1 MKKFTKQT
9 IAVLAI
15 LTVIFTAVKCTKHN
29 QVLDSTPAAANTD
42 SLSCIKGT
50 ATLQP
55 IGGSAWDGTIEAVWN
70 NVPKL
75 TVHATVPDLGNG
87 TFAGFIGNSTDI
99 TLRSMYDAANIYFLV
114 EWNADMKCL
123 ASSPWYYNPTTMR
136 WAQEASAP
144 VQNSGATT
152 FRPPFIQDQFV
163 IMFNIAN
170 SCPTFNSLSCYA
182 ACHVNTTFGDSTMT
196 GGVMHTNGPTELL
209 DVWRA
214 RMLQVMNVNQAND
227 CYIDNGAG
235 ALNANEVHNDLQ
247 VNNGPTPAADGGF
260 SNKQT
265 LKISGLVTTIKVSV
279 PMFVIPSGIY
289 SNGAIMQSDTLP
301 GGKAVKVTK
310 VDTFGVLTLA
320 NGVKLDPSTATSGT
334 AFQQVG
340 TGDGPNCIPGSIVSN
355 YTGSRGD
362 VTANAYWT
370 GTGWRLLLKRALKTA
385 DAVNDVDL
393 SSLATQPF
401 GVGAMFNGADNEHAI
416 VAGLK
421 LHFNK

>member
-1 MKKFTKQT
+1 
-9 IAVLAI
+9 
-15 LTVIFTAVKCTKHN
+15 
-29 QVLDSTPAAANTD
+29 
-42 SLSCIKGT
+42 
-50 ATLQP
+50 
-55 IGGSAWDGTIEAVWN
+55 
-70 NVPKL
+70 
-75 TVHATVPDLGNG
+75 
-87 TFAGFIGNSTDI
+87 
-99 TLRSMYDAANIYFLV
+99 
-114 EWNADMKCL
+114 
-123 ASSPWYYNPTTMR
+123 
-136 WAQEASAP
+136 
-144 VQNSGATT
+144 
-152 FRPPFIQDQFV
+152 
-163 IMFNIAN
+163 
-170 SCPTFNSLSCYA
+170 
-182 ACHVNTTFGDSTMT
+182 
-196 GGVMHTNGPTELL
+196 
-209 DVWRA
+209 
-214 RMLQVMNVNQAND
+214 
-227 CYIDNGAG
+227 
-235 ALNANEVHNDLQ
+235 
-247 VNNGPTPAADGGF
+247 
-260 SNKQT
+260 
-265 LKISGLVTTIKVSV
+265 
-279 PMFVIPSGIY
+279 MFVIPSGIY